1 MGRWQPQAEAD
12 IQVTVLPLQLFREP
26 PENLAFCSE
35 EQKPNAERT
44 MGKPAD
50 GVPEQVPQ
58 PKAKPK
64 LAGSAQTTGHL
75 PQGLTG
81 SMMVIM
87 GFRSVPGRSPALSV
101 A

>member
-1 MGRWQPQAEAD
+1 
-12 IQVTVLPLQLFREP
+12 
-26 PENLAFCSE
+26 
-35 EQKPNAERT
+35 

-64 LAGSAQTTGHL
+64 LAGAGPL
-75 PQGLTG
+75 LQGLTG

-87 GFRSVPGRSPALSV
+87 GFRSVPGSSPALSV